1 MASDS
6 HRSKSDSGV
15 SKPPRTPSNADEGST
30 HVTARRED
38 PSSLED
44 GSTQTSV
51 PTDLDEGS
59 TQTRSL
65 DSSSSDAR
73 FASGDLRDGG
83 ATTTTRQFD
92 PLGSFEDVDAF
103 RGGWEDAPYDGPSP
117 EEDAEQE
124 NEKTVIST
132 DRGTEDD
139 GVEVDELGMLKD
151 GSKFGQFT
159 IVRYVGGGGMGR
171 VYEAKDLAL
180 ERKVAIKILPKTRAQ
195 DEAIVARFLNEAKSA
210 ARLNHENI
218 AQVYLFGN
226 VNGVPYIAFEFVE
239 GKNLRDY
246 VREHGRISLDEAIDY
261 VLQAAAALAHAASHN
276 VTHRDVKP
284 SNIIVTPQKR
294 VKLIDMGL
302 ARILTPEV
310 EDLTESGVMLG
321 TFDYISPEQAR
332 DPRLADVR
340 SDVYSLGCTF
350 YFMLTGNPPF
360 PGGNMLQKLLQH
372 QGDEAPDVRKENRE
386 VPGEVAAVLR
396 KMMKKNPDE
405 RYQTPDAL
413 ISDLLEIA
421 EIIGVRV
428 PNRGYPGADSSD
440 YQEKNSFVW
449 RLPGAIAIA
458 LFVIVFGSYALFSER
473 NDLVLPEINSPS
485 VGDVQAPVA
494 TGETPKSEGDRRGM
508 GETSTVAD
516 TQTEPTKSANETLSP
531 TGEPL
536 RTETA
541 ETFDVETL
549 GSSELD
555 ELYTQEVGR
564 LNERKPEQFIDDS
577 LNWRRDF
584 LADSFTPYEDVRVA
598 AWIRPRSLPDGL
610 DAFSY
615 RFSGDEVFE
624 SESAFSAVAYATLGS
639 KPEVVAIDAPTASGV
654 RIVDGI
660 GNAPDTYASLQ
671 GALAETAASNGQ
683 ETVRI
688 ELRFNGELSTPS
700 TTFVDRSVEI
710 YAAKDCRP
718 TLTFKPPESPTGLGG
733 ESMFLLNSSNVT
745 IRGVSINF
753 DLSPQDLVF
762 SEEWSVFEGE
772 GASSLF
778 LYDSTLTVNNTSP
791 DAPGSPIH
799 SNVSAFR
806 AHERNSRGEE
816 TEDIANAALVVHL
829 ENVLAR
835 GETTLFVA
843 ERPGARLE
851 ARNCG
856 ICVSG
861 PVFHF
866 IDGLREP
873 PVGSQSFS
881 TSIERTVVVGRSSL
895 IRVDSDD
902 ATNAA
907 PVFEATATS
916 SIVYSNQNAL
926 ALLHTLEPESEEAFL
941 EQWKFTGVVAL
952 DMPYFYRCRANR
964 SELYQDFPFAFKQ
977 EECESAELKNLD
989 SEAASRIVSIPPHAF
1004 SESDL
1009 ANFALLPII
1018 KSASISASGKTTA
1031 QAIESDFIVPR
1042 FDDDASGSEQ

>member
-1 MASDS
+1 M
-6 HRSKSDSGV
+6 
-15 SKPPRTPSNADEGST
+15 
-30 HVTARRED
+30 
-38 PSSLED
+38 
-44 GSTQTSV
+44 
-51 PTDLDEGS
+51 
-59 TQTRSL
+59 
-65 DSSSSDAR
+65 
-73 FASGDLRDGG
+73 
-83 ATTTTRQFD
+83 
-92 PLGSFEDVDAF
+92 
-103 RGGWEDAPYDGPSP
+103 
-117 EEDAEQE
+117 
-124 NEKTVIST
+124 
-132 DRGTEDD
+132 
-139 GVEVDELGMLKD
+139 
-151 GSKFGQFT
+151 
-159 IVRYVGGGGMGR
+159 
-171 VYEAKDLAL
+171 
-180 ERKVAIKILPKTRAQ
+180 
-195 DEAIVARFLNEAKSA
+195 
-210 ARLNHENI
+210 
-218 AQVYLFGN
+218 
-226 VNGVPYIAFEFVE
+226 
-239 GKNLRDY
+239 
-246 VREHGRISLDEAIDY
+246 
-261 VLQAAAALAHAASHN
+261 
-276 VTHRDVKP
+276 
-284 SNIIVTPQKR
+284 
-294 VKLIDMGL
+294 
-302 ARILTPEV
+302 
-310 EDLTESGVMLG
+310 
-321 TFDYISPEQAR
+321 
-332 DPRLADVR
+332 
-340 SDVYSLGCTF
+340 
-350 YFMLTGNPPF
+350 
-360 PGGNMLQKLLQH
+360 
-372 QGDEAPDVRKENRE
+372 
-386 VPGEVAAVLR
+386 
-396 KMMKKNPDE
+396 
-405 RYQTPDAL
+405 
-413 ISDLLEIA
+413 
-421 EIIGVRV
+421 
-428 PNRGYPGADSSD
+428 
-440 YQEKNSFVW
+440 
-449 RLPGAIAIA
+449 
-458 LFVIVFGSYALFSER
+458 
-473 NDLVLPEINSPS
+473 
-485 VGDVQAPVA
+485 
-494 TGETPKSEGDRRGM
+494 
-508 GETSTVAD
+508 
-516 TQTEPTKSANETLSP
+516 SP
-531 TGEPL
+531 TGEPF
-536 RTETA
+536 RSETA
-541 ETFDVETL
+541 EAFDVETL
-549 GSSELD
+549 GASELD

-564 LNERKPEQFIDDS
+564 LNERKPELFIDDS

-584 LADSFTPYEDVRVA
+584 LADSFTPYEDARVA

-615 RFSGDEVFE
+615 RFSGDSVFE
-624 SESAFSAVAYATLGS
+624 SESAYSAVAYATLGS
-639 KPEVVAIDAPTASGV
+639 KPEVVAIDTPTASGV

-660 GNAPDTYASLQ
+660 GNSPDTYASLQ
-671 GALAETAASNGQ
+671 GALTEAAASNGQ

-873 PVGSQSFS
+873 SDGSQSFS

-907 PVFEATATS
+907 PVFEATATNS
-916 SIVYSNQNAL
+916 VVYSNQNAL

-941 EQWKFTGVVAL
+941 DQWKFTGVVAL

-977 EECESAELKNLD
+977 EECESAELKNMD
-989 SEAASRIVSIPPHAF
+989 SDAASRIVSIPPHAF

-1018 KSASISASGKTTA
+1018 KSASISASGKATA
-1031 QAIESDFIVPR
+1031 QAIESDFILPR
-1042 FDDDASGSEQ
+1042 FPEDASDSEQ